1 MSFIAGYILGGC
13 GSIREIDPRIRKL
26 DEAPTLWK
34 FDIAD
39 GWDVR
44 VKIASD
50 VDNMQ
55 YFQFGSTHGGIVNY
69 ITEWSIYYCVYLD
82 DHFKY
87 ASCSTSF
94 RTKRQENYQNAEVAN
109 RLYGVYEY
117 SGFLISSGEMTV
129 HRGGSNFL
137 ELSVTGT
144 YIKSETPYSWTLDEE
159 RIKGETTTSMGSFS
173 HSKNDF
179 GGSLYDG
186 SYIVN
191 GGADDFL
198 HMVYGLY
205 AVCRSIAAQ

>member
-1 MSFIAGYILGGC
+1 MSFIAGYILGSG
-13 GSIREIDPRIRKL
+13 IAKEIDPRVKKL
-26 DEAPTLWK
+26 DETPTLWK

-69 ITEWSIYYCVYLD
+69 ITEWSIYYCVYLNNK
-82 DHFKY
+82 FRY
-87 ASCSTSF
+87 ASCFTNF
-94 RTKRQENYQNAEVAN
+94 WTKRQENYQNADVAN

-117 SGFLISSGEMTV
+117 SGFQISSGEMTV
-129 HRGGSNFL
+129 YRGGSNFL
-137 ELSVTGT
+137 NLEVAGT
-144 YIKSETPYSWTLDEE
+144 YVKSETPYSWTLEEE
-159 RIKGETTTSMGSFS
+159 RIKGETSTSMGSFS

-179 GGSLYDG
+179 GGSQYGG

-191 GGADDFL
+191 GGANDFL
-198 HMVYGLY
+198 QAVYGLY
-205 AVCRSIAAQ
+205 AVCRSLADQ